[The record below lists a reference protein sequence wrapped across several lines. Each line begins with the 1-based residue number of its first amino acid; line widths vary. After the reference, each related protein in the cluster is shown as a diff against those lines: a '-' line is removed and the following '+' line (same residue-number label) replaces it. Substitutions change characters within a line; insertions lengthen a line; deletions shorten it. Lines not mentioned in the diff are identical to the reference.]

1 MRAGAARCEAGGLVT
16 RSRITPLTPPLCSI
30 ASGSVKVGDPLVAM
44 DLTGLKTEEGKVTR
58 LFARRGM
65 AAIPLERATAGDIVQ
80 LAGLST
86 PVPTSTVAAPS
97 ITRPL
102 FATPLDP
109 PTLSMCFG
117 VNDSPLGGKDGTQLT
132 GTMISERL
140 QKEAASNIAL
150 QVMPA
155 VAQEVRGSVA
165 AWGSGG
171 AEAWV
176 GLAVGQWWRAPAVR
190 GSHAP
195 SSPLDPPSS
204 RPPMPA
210 CRACP
215 TPWRC
220 AAAASC
226 RWLCSS
232 RTCAARASSFR
243 CRRPPCC
250 LEWTRRATR

>member
-1 MRAGAARCEAGGLVT
+1 MGGGACGVFLSRPAPSQSPPRRPLRA
-16 RSRITPLTPPLCSI
+16 LTWPAPASCVECSI

-150 QVMPA
+150 QVMAA
-155 VAQEVRGSVA
+155 VAQEVKRQT
-165 AWGSGG
+165 GG
-171 AEAWV
+171 A
-176 GLAVGQWWRAPAVR
+176 
-190 GSHAP
+190 
-195 SSPLDPPSS
+195 
-204 RPPMPA
+204 A
-210 CRACP
+210 C
-215 TPWRC
+215 W
-220 AAAASC
+220 S
-226 RWLCSS
+226 LLVLSVM
-232 RTCAARASSFR
+232 AR
-243 CRRPPCC
+243 
-250 LEWTRRATR
+250 